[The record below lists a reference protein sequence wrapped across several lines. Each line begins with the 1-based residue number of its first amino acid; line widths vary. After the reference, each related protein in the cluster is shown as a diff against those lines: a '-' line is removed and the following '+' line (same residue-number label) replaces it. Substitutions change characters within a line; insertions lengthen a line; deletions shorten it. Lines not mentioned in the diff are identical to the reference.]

1 MFVPRS
7 TSFGVRV
14 VVGLRSNSVKEHSR
28 HHRNGSFWV
37 SSNANCKNNFRW
49 MSSLSSQQQQQDGD
63 PSFSTSSK
71 VATAAALL
79 AAAVTSGWTFSH
91 STANYTDCR
100 ATTRATTKP
109 LPDESHWTPVR
120 VSTETLQEIVDA
132 HDVDKLPIYTSDQ
145 VAERNGEDGKPVW
158 MSYGGVVYNV
168 TDFVQNH
175 PGGSNMIM
183 MAAGSV
189 RGKYI
194 LRLSSLDSTSG
205 SCWKTC
211 PKTQSLS
218 LVTTYLNSFLF
229 VLFARVCIAS
239 LHISLVKCT
248 TAGHRTILAYLS
260 STFCLGFADSSHGT
274 HGHWTSCR

>member
-1 MFVPRS
+1 MFVRRS
-7 TSFGVRV
+7 TSSGVRV
-14 VVGLRSNSVKEHSR
+14 VVGLRSSPVKDHPR
-28 HHRNGSFWV
+28 HHRNGAFGV
-37 SSNANCKNNFRW
+37 SSNANHKNSFRW
-49 MSSLSSQQQQQDGD
+49 MSSLSSSSSQHQQDGD
-63 PSFSTSSK
+63 PSFSTGAK

-79 AAAVTSGWTFSH
+79 AAAVTSGWTFRN
-91 STANYTDCR
+91 STANNYTDCR
-100 ATTRATTKP
+100 ATTRTTTKP

-189 RGKYI
+189 RGK
-194 LRLSSLDSTSG
+194 RNSAVLSFGTTCG
-205 SCWKTC
+205 SNWKTC
-211 PKTQSLS
+211 SENKISNWSL
-218 LVTTYLNSFLF
+218 L
-229 VLFARVCIAS
+229 I
-239 LHISLVKCT
+239 
-248 TAGHRTILAYLS
+248 
-260 STFCLGFADSSHGT
+260 
-274 HGHWTSCR
+274 